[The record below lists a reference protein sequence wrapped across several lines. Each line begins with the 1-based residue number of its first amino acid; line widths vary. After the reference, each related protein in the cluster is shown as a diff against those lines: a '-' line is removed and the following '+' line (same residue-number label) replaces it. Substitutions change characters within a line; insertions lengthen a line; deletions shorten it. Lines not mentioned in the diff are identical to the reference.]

1 MSPQILSQAE
11 KTALW
16 FANRRALQD
25 TLRQRQ
31 SKLAAAL
38 QQQVLFS
45 RALYL
50 LNMGTR
56 LQVRSFPLGC
66 QISIDGKLTPHLTP
80 HTFFDLTEGK
90 HLVELHYHDPET
102 NSIRMLHKEVTLKPG
117 ERIVCKL
124 YFKKPVTLAPVTQ
137 PVAPTEGGEAK
148 K

>member
-1 MSPQILSQAE
+1 MSPQKLSQAE

-16 FANRRALQD
+16 FVNRRAFYD
-25 TLRQRQ
+25 TLQQRQ
-31 SKLAAAL
+31 SKFAAAL
-38 QQQVLFS
+38 QQQLLSS
-45 RALYL
+45 RAHYF

-66 QISIDGKLTPHLTP
+66 QISIDGKLTPYLTP
-80 HTFFDLTEGK
+80 HTFFDLSEGK

-102 NSIRMLHKEVTLKPG
+102 NTLRKLHREVILKPG
-117 ERIVCKL
+117 KRIVCKL

-137 PVAPTEGGEAK
+137 PAAPMGGSEEK